1 MNKPVSIIDEA
12 GAQREPATAS
22 PFMNLHE
29 IIAKARANLN
39 QNDWDYIVGGTETET
54 TLRRNRMALDA
65 VAFRPRVLRD
75 VSKVDPSVEVLGKK
89 LRLPI
94 DLARWVRWRSY
105 PYGDIGY
112 VASTGSVRRLA
123 PKPLSPRDVEE
134 AVAELRRQLHGV
146 TEQSLERIDCSPETI
161 EQGLA
166 KLVLGLIE
174 LLRRLLERQAIRRME
189 GNSLTEQQ
197 VEEMG
202 QALMVLE
209 QKIAEIA
216 QQFGLKPE
224 DLNLALG
231 PLGNLLE

>member
-1 MNKPVSIIDEA
+1 M
-12 GAQREPATAS
+12 
-22 PFMNLHE
+22 
-29 IIAKARANLN
+29 
-39 QNDWDYIVGGTETET
+39 
-54 TLRRNRMALDA
+54 
-65 VAFRPRVLRD
+65 
-75 VSKVDPSVEVLGKK
+75 KVNS
-89 LRLPI
+89 
-94 DLARWVRWRSY
+94 
-105 PYGDIGY
+105 
-112 VASTGSVRRLA
+112 

>member
-1 MNKPVSIIDEA
+1 MDS
-12 GAQREPATAS
+12 
-22 PFMNLHE
+22 L
-29 IIAKARANLN
+29 
-39 QNDWDYIVGGTETET
+39 
-54 TLRRNRMALDA
+54 
-65 VAFRPRVLRD
+65 
-75 VSKVDPSVEVLGKK
+75 
-89 LRLPI
+89 
-94 DLARWVRWRSY
+94 
-105 PYGDIGY
+105 
-112 VASTGSVRRLA
+112 
-123 PKPLSPRDVEE
+123 KPLTPREVED

-197 VEEMG
+197 VEDMG
-202 QALMVLE
+202 LALMTLE
-209 QKIAEIA
+209 KKIAELA
-216 QQFGLKPE
+216 AEFGLKPE